1 MKKYLRDRNQ
11 NVYNKLFNQGWA
23 PLAGLAGL
31 FPLFAYSGL
40 AGFSVLAGFSDLA
53 GLAAA
58 IASVS
63 LFPFP

>member
-1 MKKYLRDRNQ
+1 MH
-11 NVYNKLFNQGWA
+11 NKLFNQGWA

-40 AGFSVLAGFSDLA
+40 AGFSVLAGLSVFAD
-53 GLAAA
+53 LAAA